1 MREDEDFVTRCY
13 YERDPN
19 TIYNGG
25 IEYEQIIEE
34 DFDAIIV
41 ESYASIPYQ
50 DVEKLVV
57 NLKDRG
63 VPSYIFVHE
72 GSKEEMKYS
81 ALNIFNG
88 IIVFDSRYMEMLK
101 GYGENFTIIPYPCN
115 PVIEGNRK
123 FMEDGLKLFSFG
135 RQPERE
141 YIDFIESLK
150 KLRSRYEFTY
160 KIVRS
165 NGLLTF
171 NEKWIIQEQRRLG
184 ETSEIYN
191 LLHSS
196 DIHLLPKRK
205 TDKVVVSSTLC

>member
-1 MREDEDFVTRCY
+1 
-13 YERDPN
+13 
-19 TIYNGG
+19 
-25 IEYEQIIEE
+25 
-34 DFDAIIV
+34 
-41 ESYASIPYQ
+41 
-50 DVEKLVV
+50 
-57 NLKDRG
+57 
-63 VPSYIFVHE
+63 
-72 GSKEEMKYS
+72 
-81 ALNIFNG
+81 
-88 IIVFDSRYMEMLK
+88 MLK

-205 TDKVVVSSTLC
+205 TDKVVVSSTLCQCLGSLTPTIAPATRHFETLPEDKPILLYKNIDDLVDKLELIIEDEEVRRTLKEYSKKYIEDNRVDKITDQIISLIKGESMEIKLLEEPR